1 MKKSVGVILIAG
13 SIMTAVLAGCSS
25 KPSAEELQQ
34 LQSLKAEVSSLES
47 RISALES
54 EKASLTKAIADAN
67 AKLDQCA
74 KDKALVEQRLKSMNM
89 K

>member
-13 SIMTAVLAGCSS
+13 SLMAAVLSGCSS

-34 LQSLKAEVSSLES
+34 LEALKSEISSLES

-54 EKASLTKAIADAN
+54 EKASLTRSIAEKTAMI
-67 AKLDQCA
+67 DQCA
-74 KDKALVEQRLKSMNM
+74 KDKALVEQRLKSMQ
-89 K
+89 

>member
-1 MKKSVGVILIAG
+1 MKKLFGGILLVVCLVA
-13 SIMTAVLAGCSS
+13 AAGCSN

-34 LQSLKAEVSSLES
+34 LEALKAEVSSLES

-54 EKASLTKAIADAN
+54 EKASLTRAIAEKD

-74 KDKALVEQRLKSMNM
+74 KDKALVEQRLKSMQ
-89 K
+89 